1 MKLKKNHFFLY
12 FTLAWGFWLSFQAK
26 RFLFFPLNLFEWWD
40 EEVVR
45 DLRIHVTDRFVEDP
59 VLKTSKMSVQI
70 QNRFLQVRERP
81 FCNLANSP
89 VVFIYF
95 IILLQCELDGRIIYY
110 FQLKYIFLFIK
121 FFTL

>member
-1 MKLKKNHFFLY
+1 M
-12 FTLAWGFWLSFQAK
+12 
-26 RFLFFPLNLFEWWD
+26 
-40 EEVVR
+40 VR